1 MVRLREVP
9 RTAAFAWS
17 PGTEL
22 PFIATGTKAGAVDA
36 DFSTETVLEV
46 WDLQLG
52 NHEQNLELEP
62 AASIGTDSRFVTWSM
77 RR

>member
-22 PFIATGTKAGAVDA
+22 PLIATGTKAGALDA
-36 DFSTETVLEV
+36 DFSTETNLEL

-52 NHEQNLELEP
+52 NHQQNLELEP
-62 AASIGTDSRFVTWSM
+62 TASIATDSRFVI
-77 RR
+77 